1 MHSPW
6 VLAMQELA
14 TIAIAQARSAAE
26 QFLTFGHVFQCIDPR
41 CVPVYGDTPFKI
53 SPFLGGHVDDRNGVA
68 VTERLAHDARRAA
81 RQGKHQLVIVEAHTD
96 CLYCEACGMTSERIW
111 ADAERWLGR
120 IPNTTIVRC
129 LRDTA
134 TGALKF
140 FGPRHPIEAARLNS
154 SGVARVTDL
163 HLRQLVSLAGFADSH
178 VAHDMVHLIQGNLEH
193 LRRRRDPLPPPL
205 GVAIGGTCLPRAST
219 HFSVSNRFEPD
230 LKRAIGIACSKIC
243 EHGAQPEV
251 AVAIAQNPQRPDKHG
266 DYRAALRFLK
276 GSVHTALRGLNGFGQ
291 LPVHTLLVQ
300 KGTGLVQP
308 VTV

>member
-14 TIAIAQARSAAE
+14 AIAIAEVRSAAG

-41 CVPVYGDTPFKI
+41 CVPVYKSPYKI
-53 SPFLGGHVDDRNGVA
+53 YPFLGGHVDNRNGVA
-68 VTERLAHDARRAA
+68 VTERLEHDARRAA
-81 RQGKHQLVIVEAHTD
+81 RQGKHQLVIVEAHTE
-96 CLYCEACGMTSERIW
+96 CRYGKTYGVSPERIW

-134 TGALKF
+134 WGALTF
-140 FGPRHPIEAARLNS
+140 FGPRHPIEVARLNP

-163 HLRQLVSLAGFADSH
+163 YLRQLVSLAGFADPH

-193 LRRRRDPLPPPL
+193 LRRTRDPLPPPL

-219 HFSVSNRFEPD
+219 HFAVSNRFEPD

-251 AVAIAQNPQRPDKHG
+251 AVVIAQNPQRPDKQG
-266 DYRAALRFLK
+266 DYQAALRFLK
-276 GSVHTALRGLNGFGQ
+276 GSVHTALSSLNGFGQ